1 MLARTDI
8 LPGAKVQVWTAV
20 KLTWMRIWQFPAFYD
35 TLKDPSAKLKAL
47 SIPYF
52 EACSN
57 MNYSPPPH
65 TPPHPVLIG
74 SHQWCDRC

>member
-20 KLTWMRIWQFPAFYD
+20 KLTWMRIWQFTAFYD
-35 TLKDPSAKLKAL
+35 TIKDWSAKLKAL

-57 MNYSPPPH
+57 MN
-65 TPPHPVLIG
+65 
-74 SHQWCDRC
+74 